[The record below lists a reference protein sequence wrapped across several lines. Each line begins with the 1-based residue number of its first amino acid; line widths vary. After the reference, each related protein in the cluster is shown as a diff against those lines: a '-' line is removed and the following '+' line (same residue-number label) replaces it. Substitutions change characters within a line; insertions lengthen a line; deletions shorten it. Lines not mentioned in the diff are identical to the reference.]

1 MNLGISSVELEYAP
15 SGSGTDY
22 QIRARVENFGTR
34 PAANAH
40 LTFFLEDEMIA
51 RQMVTMPAG
60 EHNGVDFD
68 LPAREREWIRTLFE
82 IEGDELSYDS
92 RHYTVL
98 RQPTKRTV
106 LANRERRGDTEC
118 PPP

>member
-34 PAANAH
+34 PAANAY

-60 EHNGVDFD
+60 EYSDVVFD
-68 LPAREREWIRTLFE
+68 IPARESEWIRMMFE
-82 IEGDELSYDS
+82 IEGDELSFDN

-98 RQPTKRTV
+98 RQRSEEHTSE
-106 LANRERRGDTEC
+106 LQSRGHLVC
-118 PPP
+118 